1 MVLALVCGQITVIF
15 AQPINFKLLAN
26 ETIYN
31 AWQGQ
36 LYHLGGMPYYE
47 IKVSYTFII
56 HFDRKKPIIIYLMT
70 NPN

>member
-47 IKVSYTFII
+47 IKVSNTLEFILI
-56 HFDRKKPIIIYLMT
+56 EHSYFMT
-70 NPN
+70 HPK